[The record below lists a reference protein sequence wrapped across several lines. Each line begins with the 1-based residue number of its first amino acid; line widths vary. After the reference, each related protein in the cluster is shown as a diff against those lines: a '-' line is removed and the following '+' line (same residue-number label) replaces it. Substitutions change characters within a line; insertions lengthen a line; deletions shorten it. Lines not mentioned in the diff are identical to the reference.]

1 MICFYCFSILITFK
15 NMNYTNNSV
24 KSEKQI
30 IDWGAIIFGVVVICL
45 CFCACKYI
53 PKWSNSKT
61 SPEI

>member
-1 MICFYCFSILITFK
+1 
-15 NMNYTNNSV
+15 MNYTNNSV